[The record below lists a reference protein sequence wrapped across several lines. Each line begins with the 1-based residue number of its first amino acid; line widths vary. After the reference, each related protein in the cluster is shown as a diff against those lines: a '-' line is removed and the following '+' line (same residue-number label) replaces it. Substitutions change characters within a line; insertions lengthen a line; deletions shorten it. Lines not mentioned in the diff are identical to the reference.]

1 MFAAQEYLKRSPSA
15 EKGDVEAVEC
25 AAPHEADV
33 APPPLPPEQERRLW
47 RKVDKRILPI
57 LTIMYLCSFLDRGAP
72 FLFAED
78 TTC

>member
-1 MFAAQEYLKRSPSA
+1 MLAAQEYLKRIPSV

-25 AAPHEADV
+25 AAPHEA
-33 APPPLPPEQERRLW
+33 PPPLTPEQERRLW

-72 FLFAED
+72 FIFAED